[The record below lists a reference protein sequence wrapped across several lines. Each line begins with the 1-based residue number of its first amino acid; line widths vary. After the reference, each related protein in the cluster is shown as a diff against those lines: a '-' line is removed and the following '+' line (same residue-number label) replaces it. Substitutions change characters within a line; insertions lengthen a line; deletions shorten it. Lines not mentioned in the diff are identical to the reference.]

1 MSGSRPAIP
10 PLRSLAATLA
20 LAALG
25 ACVPLASRDGGGDR
39 VESYALTG
47 DGIAAPLDGQVGDA
61 ARGRALVIAR
71 GAANCVLCHA
81 IPDPELRFA
90 GDVGPPL
97 AGVGARFTAAQ
108 LRLRVVDMQ
117 AVAPHT
123 PMPSYHRIAGL
134 ADVAPA
140 WRGRPLLT
148 AGEVEDIV
156 AYLSTLR

>member
-1 MSGSRPAIP
+1 MTTGA
-10 PLRSLAATLA
+10 LRRHAATLA
-20 LAALG
+20 LVALAG
-25 ACVPLASRDGGGDR
+25 CAPLPPHGGNGEGVASY
-39 VESYALTG
+39 VVTG
-47 DGIAAPLDGQVGDA
+47 DGIATALDGHVGDA
-61 ARGRALVIAR
+61 ARGRALVVAR
-71 GAANCVLCHA
+71 AAANCVLCHA

-90 GDVGPPL
+90 GDVGPSL
-97 AGVGARFTAAQ
+97 AGVGARLTASQ

-117 AVAPHT
+117 SLAPRT